1 MAERRYVSTTRDGRS
16 RTADGEVVLEVPP
29 AATPPATPAGA
40 GLSGAPTPGEGP
52 AVELRS
58 LEGLLDDLGERI
70 FVAEAGGAGP
80 GDEAGA
86 VVRVSGARLVGET
99 RWDDARAA
107 RFALECTEHALE
119 GSPDVALPHGR
130 TLGGVLADV
139 RTALDRVERPS
150 AALGWLGRFAALR
163 RLRRDGAA
171 VGDLAMLAA
180 KEDEGAGIDLV
191 DDPAWTRLAAAEEA
205 VLACA
210 EAVQYL
216 AHPRWLSTREEREER
231 AEVDAAPAEPR
242 VEETPWGWVAIGSTR
257 VPAHRSAARSAEQ
270 AAERCRQAAVDAG
283 GAEAGAAE
291 RAFQVALLARLLGE
305 GPAGET

>member
-16 RTADGEVVLEVPP
+16 RTAEGEVVLEVPP
-29 AATPPATPAGA
+29 AAPGGA
-40 GLSGAPTPGEGP
+40 GVPGSPNPGEGP
-52 AVELRS
+52 TVELRS

-70 FVAEAGGAGP
+70 FVAEAVGAVP

-86 VVRVSGARLVGET
+86 VVRVSGARLVAET

-107 RFALECTEHALE
+107 RFALECTEHVLE
-119 GSPDVALPHGR
+119 GSPEVALPHGR

-150 AALGWLGRFAALR
+150 AALGWLGRFATLR

-216 AHPRWLSTREEREER
+216 AHPRWLSIREDREDQEER
-231 AEVDAAPAEPR
+231 AEVGAARAGPR
-242 VEETPWGWVAIGSTR
+242 IEETPWGWVAIGSVR

-270 AAERCRQAAVDAG
+270 AAERCRQAAADAG

-305 GPAGET
+305 GSAEET